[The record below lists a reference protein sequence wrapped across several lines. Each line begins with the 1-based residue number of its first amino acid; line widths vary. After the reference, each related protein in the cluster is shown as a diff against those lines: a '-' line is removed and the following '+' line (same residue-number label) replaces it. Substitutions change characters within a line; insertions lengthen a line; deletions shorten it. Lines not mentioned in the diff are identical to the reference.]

1 MESIRRFGK
10 VIGIKESQIIHYI
23 KLHADKHPGVR
34 FFISQACISN
44 FSIYIQ
50 KFEDG
55 KHYLFSYFEY
65 TGDDYDSDMA
75 KMAEQSEIK
84 SWLSVTDP
92 MQIPFPGDSSWKEME
107 QVFFNK

>member
-1 MESIRRFGK
+1 MAEIRRFGK
-10 VIGIKESQIIHYI
+10 VIGIKESQIADYK
-23 KLHADKHPGVR
+23 KLHTDEHPGVR

-50 KFEDG
+50 NFGDG

-65 TGDDYDSDMA
+65 TGDDYDSDMV
-75 KMAEQSEIK
+75 KIAEQPEIK

-92 MQIPFPGDSSWKEME
+92 KQIPFPEESSWKEMDSIY
-107 QVFFNK
+107 FNK